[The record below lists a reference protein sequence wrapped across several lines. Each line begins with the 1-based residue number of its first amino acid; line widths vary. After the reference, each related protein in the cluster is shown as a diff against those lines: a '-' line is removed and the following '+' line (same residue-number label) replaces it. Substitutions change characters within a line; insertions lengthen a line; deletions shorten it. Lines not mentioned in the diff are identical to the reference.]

1 MPVRNVLRLWSRRHG
16 RSVVLLVGCCV
27 ALPRLSFASDPPLR
41 IERIDIVRVEI
52 FDTTR
57 TEDRH
62 ALGSMVN
69 ALHVLTREE
78 VIRQELLF
86 RQGEILREDR
96 VEESAR
102 NLRALGFLGDAR
114 IDVRKSGDSTV
125 VVTVVTQD
133 RWSMDML
140 PAFKQEGGVQTQ
152 RYTLKEDNILGLGKS
167 LSVSYSYQSD
177 RPVPHGTDVAFLDR
191 NVLGTRLRAGLQLR
205 DSWDRTS
212 RSFLLERPYYS
223 DATPWAGGIAA
234 EFGHR
239 RHLFYDEGSPVYEE
253 AGRSQMQRGWFSFS
267 IGSASMLRPVFA
279 YLRARSE
286 LRNPRVFDNLDL
298 ASVSINVIDRS
309 FVRRE
314 YLNSFGRTEDVPIG
328 FTASFTVGKNFL
340 THGVPAPVYLAQVAV
355 RQSLLLSP
363 DVYFGLGVSAQR
375 YWGGSWSDESAV
387 EALLLHHLKVSR
399 RQTLVAQVAVA
410 AGFGWSGRRQMLL
423 GSSTGL
429 RGYGEGAFSGDR
441 RICYSVEHRVFT
453 DLSLLFFR
461 LGAAA
466 FLDGGTAWFGDSPA
480 GRRHFSNAVGIGL
493 RIENTKVQGSG
504 LVRIDVAMNLDEK
517 RPGHVTI
524 SSALPF
530 SAFLDLDSTPSLW
543 SPDGQ

>member
-1 MPVRNVLRLWSRRHG
+1 MPVRNLLRLCTGRHG
-16 RSVVLLVGCCV
+16 RSAILLIGCCV
-27 ALPRLSFASDPPLR
+27 ALPYLSLASDPPLR
-41 IERIDIVRVEI
+41 IERIDVVRSEI

-62 ALGSMVN
+62 ALGSVVN

-86 RQGEILREDR
+86 RQGEILQDDL

-114 IDVRKSGDSTV
+114 IDVRKSGDSSV

-140 PAFKQEGGVQTQ
+140 PAFKQEGGVQSQ

-191 NVLGTRLRAGLQLR
+191 NVFGTRLRAEFQLR

-223 DATPWAGGIAA
+223 DATPWAGGVAA
-234 EFGHR
+234 EVGHR
-239 RHLFYDEGSPVYEE
+239 RHVFYDEGSPVYEE

-267 IGSASMLRPVFA
+267 LGSGSMLRPVFA

-286 LRNPRVFDNLDL
+286 LRDPRVFDNLDL
-298 ASVSINVIDRS
+298 VSVSVNVIDRS

-314 YLNSFGRTEDVPIG
+314 YLNSFGRTEDMPIG
-328 FTASFTVGKNFL
+328 FTASFTMGKNFL
-340 THGVPAPVYLAQVAV
+340 THGVPAPVYLAQVAL
-355 RQSLLLSP
+355 RQSLLLSRN
-363 DVYFGLGVSAQR
+363 VYLGLGVSAQR
-375 YWGGSWSDESAV
+375 YWGGPWRDESVV

-399 RQTLVAQVAVA
+399 LQTLVAQCEMA

-423 GSSTGL
+423 GASTGL
-429 RGYGEGAFSGDR
+429 RGYDEGAFSGDR
-441 RICYSVEHRVFT
+441 RVRYNIEHRFFT
-453 DLSLLFFR
+453 DISLLFFR

-466 FLDGGTAWFGDSPA
+466 FLDGGTAWFGDAPA

-504 LVRIDVAMNLDEK
+504 LIRIDVAMNLDEK

-530 SAFLDLDSTPSLW
+530 SAFLDLDSTPGFW
-543 SPDGQ
+543 SSDSR